1 MLLNNVTLPLVNAI
15 IFLKLYWSE
24 NEVGT
29 IHMQPTEL
37 VLRTHLVSRDL
48 TSSVKDGGLT
58 AEP

>member
-1 MLLNNVTLPLVNAI
+1 MNAI